1 MNGFQEK
8 VIERAERNIDKLD
21 SWECEFIE
29 SLQDKPNDYELT
41 DKQNHILNKISEKV
55 Y

>member
-8 VIERAERNIDKLD
+8 VIERAERNIHALS

-29 SLQDKPNDYELT
+29 SLQDKPDNYELT
-41 DKQNHILNKISEKV
+41 DKQNSILNRISGKV
-55 Y
+55 

>member
-8 VIERAERNIDKLD
+8 VIEKAANNIHKLN
-21 SWECEFIE
+21 SWECGFIE
-29 SLQDKPNDYELT
+29 SLQDKPDNYELSET
-41 DKQNHILNKISEKV
+41 QNRILNKISEKV